1 MFGDSGSEGRVR
13 RLLAVGFILVILLL
27 VTDGLI
33 GFHSIRSI
41 RTAASEL
48 ADDQFTQRAL
58 VDDVQREQGSLSAI
72 FYRLDGGLNSSER
85 ASILGQIAT
94 TERNIARIV
103 ARVPA
108 DNPDPEPWRHLA
120 AVSSAFSTEARR
132 VLSLDR
138 PPTLQS
144 RELLRRHEEV
154 LAAVGR
160 LIRVTHARSRGAKER
175 IEALAAGQLQKDAV
189 LLGGSVLL
197 AFLCAMLVMRTSAR
211 LYKRM
216 TEQSEQLTHVSWRLL
231 DNQEMVARRLSHE
244 LHDELGQALTAL
256 KTNLTRHA
264 HAGCADPVWIEDC
277 SELMKE
283 SIRSAHEISQLLR
296 PTILDDFGLKS
307 ALNWLCDRFSERTG
321 IEVVCTCDFEGRLAA
336 ETETHLFR
344 IAQEAL
350 TNIARHAT
358 ATFVTVRLRES
369 AGTIRLTV
377 QDNGR
382 GLPPSTEIRKGAFGL
397 VGMGARAQSSGGAL
411 TIHSRPGH
419 GATIDVAVPSTLLHE
434 EKDPHPVG

>member
-1 MFGDSGSEGRVR
+1 
-13 RLLAVGFILVILLL
+13 
-27 VTDGLI
+27 LI

-48 ADDQFTQRAL
+48 ADDQFTQMAL
-58 VDDVQREQGSLSAI
+58 VDEVQREQGSLSAI
-72 FYRLDGGLNSSER
+72 FYRLDGGLDASER
-85 ASILGQIAT
+85 VSILDQIET

-103 ARVPA
+103 AQLPS
-108 DNPDPEPWRHLA
+108 DTPDPEPWRHLS
-120 AVSSAFSTEARR
+120 AVSSAFASEARR

-138 PPTLQS
+138 PPSLQS
-144 RELLRRHEEV
+144 RELLRRHDEV
-154 LAAVGR
+154 LAAVGS
-160 LIRVTHARSRGAKER
+160 LIRATHARSRAAKER
-175 IEALAAGQLQKDAV
+175 IESLAAGQLQKDAV
-189 LLGGSVLL
+189 LLGGSVVL
-197 AFLCAMLVMRTSAR
+197 AFLCAVLVMRTSAK

-256 KTNLTRHA
+256 KTNFTRHA
-264 HAGCADPVWIEDC
+264 HAGCADPAWIEDC
-277 SELMKE
+277 SGLLKE

-321 IEVVCTCDFEGRLAA
+321 IEVACSCAFEGRLAA

-369 AGTIRLTV
+369 SGTILLAI

-382 GLPPSTEIRKGAFGL
+382 GLPPSAEIRKGAFGL
-397 VGMGARAQSSGGAL
+397 VGMRARAKSSGGAL
-411 TIHSRPGH
+411 TIHSRAGH
-419 GATIDVAVPSTLLHE
+419 GATIEVAVPSTLLHE